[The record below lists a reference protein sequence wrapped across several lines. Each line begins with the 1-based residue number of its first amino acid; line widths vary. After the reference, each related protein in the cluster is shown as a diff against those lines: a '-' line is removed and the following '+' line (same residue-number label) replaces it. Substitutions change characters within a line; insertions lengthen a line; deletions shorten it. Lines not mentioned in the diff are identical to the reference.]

1 MTPDREKVIKG
12 LDSCEKIGRLGM
24 TCEEV
29 DCPYYEDNSRLMC
42 WIDVLHDAIELL
54 KEQETVEHAK
64 EVLCKN
70 GWEKMR
76 YPAGTI
82 GKWDDPEIVRC
93 KDCKHCDTDTLEH
106 CWCMILARSREPDW
120 FCADGE
126 RQEGR

>member
-1 MTPDREKVIKG
+1 MPDMEKVIKG
-12 LDSCEKIGRLGM
+12 LEVCTSIADGESCPK
-24 TCEEV
+24 
-29 DCPYYEDNSRLMC
+29 DCPYYQEVCYGYDQLMR
-42 WIDVLHDAIELL
+42 DALALL

-76 YPAGTI
+76 FPEGTI

-93 KDCKHCDTDTLEH
+93 KDCKHGEKCNEIYL
-106 CWCMILARSREPDW
+106 CGKARGFGIAHDPSW

-126 RQEGR
+126 HK